1 MDKLK
6 KCPFCGGEAT
16 SYAKQ
21 KTHELLKEHGY
32 EVTIFCNDCGAKVVK
47 WCDMQGLAWG
57 AAEGT
62 WSNRKPVEDVLE
74 RLEKEE
80 NDLFSARK
88 AMSLKMY
95 SDFEMLE
102 KSKMLL
108 EKESTLFKAVE
119 IIKGELL

>member
-62 WSNRKPVEDVLE
+62 WSNRKPVENVLKLIE
-74 RLEKEE
+74 SEILEK
-80 NDLFSARK
+80 L
-88 AMSLKMY
+88 
-95 SDFEMLE
+95 SDCGDYWYTAE
-102 KSKMLL
+102 KVN
-108 EKESTLFKAVE
+108 EAIE
-119 IIKGELL
+119 IIKEVLN

>member
-62 WSNRKPVEDVLE
+62 WSNRKPVKKVLE
-74 RLEKEE
+74 
-80 NDLFSARK
+80 
-88 AMSLKMY
+88 
-95 SDFEMLE
+95 
-102 KSKMLL
+102 LL
-108 EKESTLFKAVE
+108 EKKIQPLHNVNWNAAMEEAIE
-119 IIKGELL
+119 IIKEELM